1 MKATL
6 ALLQILLMAAALLRA
21 AAAATQPLGA
31 PCNLR
36 IEGLAPAS
44 QDVVLSELRPQFS
57 FLHAPLAAPV
67 PFGVVQASYRLTVTR
82 RGGAMV
88 WDSGEVRSSNSSG
101 IIYGESPEAAAGKV
115 VPLVSFSRYT

>member
-1 MKATL
+1 M
-6 ALLQILLMAAALLRA
+6 MAAALLRA
-21 AAAATQPLGA
+21 AAAVTQPLGA

-67 PFGVVQASYRLTVTR
+67 PFGVVQARSYRLTVTR